1 MFSVKKNTYLEK
13 NSIIRQDYKY
23 PKCLKQIS
31 KYSIKFA
38 TPDFFIENLQ
48 LLNNHRNVLFFYN
61 FPNLNIIDDYG
72 LLFIFKIYSLYE
84 KKKYNIVEIPY
95 FNKMI
100 YIFNNNINQE
110 EIYRHIVIQSCR
122 SNNQYINITTEERN
136 ISDSILLYENLDYD
150 KNKDKL
156 LYYYLRLIIMRSQDY
171 NIKKSKYLDKYKIKI
186 DFSNIKK
193 YYRNLDKFLKK
204 YWDEL
209 LKENPHYEADM
220 KKQFDI
226 NYKSLMEKIDHFMKS
241 PEYKSYRRKIHI
253 KPFKFPFKKFFGS
266 EKPLQYKMFANLIDE
281 FKKTDDY
288 RLA

>member
-1 MFSVKKNTYLEK
+1 MFCINKSTMLKKKSVIKP
-13 NSIIRQDYKY
+13 IYKY
-23 PKCLKQIS
+23 PKCLEQIS

-48 LLNNHRNVLFFYN
+48 LLNNNRDLLYIYN

-72 LLFIFKIYSLYE
+72 LLFMFKIYSLFE
-84 KKKYNIVEIPY
+84 KKKYYIVEIPY
-95 FNKMI
+95 FNKI
-100 YIFNNNINQE
+100 SYIFNNNISRE
-110 EIYRHIVIQSCR
+110 EIYLHIVIQSCR
-122 SNNQYINITTEERN
+122 INNKYINITTEERN
-136 ISDSILLYENLDYD
+136 IILSIQNYENIDYN
-150 KNKDKL
+150 KNKDNL
-156 LYYYLRLIIMRSQDY
+156 FYYYLRLIIMTSQDF
-171 NIKKSKYLDKYKIKI
+171 NIKGKKYLDGDKIKK
-186 DFSNIKK
+186 DFLNVKK
-193 YYRNLDKFLKK
+193 YFTNVEKFLKK

-241 PEYKSYRRKIHI
+241 PEYKLYKREIHI
-253 KPFKFPFKKFFGS
+253 KPFKFPLKKFFGS
-266 EKPLQYKMFANLIDE
+266 EKPLQYKMFSDLIDE

>member
-1 MFSVKKNTYLEK
+1 MFSVKKHSLLRK
-13 NSIIRQDYKY
+13 KSIIAEDYKY
-23 PKCLKQIS
+23 PKCLEQIS

-38 TPDFFIENLQ
+38 NPKFFIDNLQ
-48 LLNNHRNVLFFYN
+48 LLNNHRNVLFCYN

-72 LLFIFKIYSLYE
+72 LLFMFKIYSLFE
-84 KKKYNIVEIPY
+84 KKKYYIVEIPY
-95 FNKMI
+95 FNKMT
-100 YIFNNNINQE
+100 YIFNNNISNQ

-136 ISDSILLYENLDYD
+136 IINSIQLYENIDYD
-150 KNKDKL
+150 KNKDNL
-156 LYYYLRLIIMRSQDY
+156 FYYYLRLIIMTSQDF
-171 NIKKSKYLDKYKIKI
+171 NIKGKKYLDQNKIKK
-186 DFSNIKK
+186 DFLNVKK
-193 YYRNLDKFLKK
+193 YFTNFEKFLKK

-209 LKENPHYEADM
+209 LKENPHYVADM

-241 PEYKSYRRKIHI
+241 PEYKSYKRQIHI
-253 KPFKFPFKKFFGS
+253 KPFKFPLKKFFGS
-266 EKPLQYKMFANLIDE
+266 EKQLQYKMFADLIDE

>member
-13 NSIIRQDYKY
+13 NSIITHTYKY
-23 PKCLKQIS
+23 PKCLEQIS

-38 TPDFFIENLQ
+38 NPKFFIDNLQ
-48 LLNNHRNVLFFYN
+48 LLNNHRNVLFCYN

-72 LLFIFKIYSLYE
+72 LLFMFKIYSLFE
-84 KKKYNIVEIPY
+84 KRKYYIVEIPY
-95 FNKMI
+95 FNKMT
-100 YIFNNNINQE
+100 YIFNNDISNQ

-136 ISDSILLYENLDYD
+136 IIDSILLYENIDYD

-156 LYYYLRLIIMRSQDY
+156 FYYYLRTIIKISQDY
-171 NIKKSKYLDKYKIKI
+171 NLKESKYLAKYKLKI
-186 DFSNIKK
+186 DFLNVKK
-193 YYRNLDKFLKK
+193 YYTNLEKFLKK
-204 YWDEL
+204 YWKEL

-241 PEYKSYRRKIHI
+241 PEYKTYRRKIHI
-253 KPFKFPFKKFFGS
+253 KPFKFPLKKFFGS
-266 EKPLQYKMFANLIDE
+266 EKPLQYKMFADLIEE

-288 RLA
+288 QHA

>member
-1 MFSVKKNTYLEK
+1 MFKIQCKDFLKNK
-13 NSIIRQDYKY
+13 SIFRNIYKS
-23 PKCLKQIS
+23 PKCLELIS

-38 TPDFFIENLQ
+38 SSGFFMKHLELF
-48 LLNNHRNVLFFYN
+48 NNFRKLIYFFN

-72 LLFIFKIYSLYE
+72 KLFMFKIYSLFE

-95 FNKMI
+95 FKKMS
-100 YIFNNNINQE
+100 YIFNNDISLE
-110 EIYRHIVIQSCR
+110 EINRYIVIQSCR
-122 SNNQYINITTEERN
+122 INYQYINITTEEQN
-136 ISDSILLYENLDYD
+136 IIETIQLYENIDYD

-156 LYYYLRLIIMRSQDY
+156 FYYYLRWIIISSQDY
-171 NIKKSKYLDKYKIKI
+171 NIKESKYLDKHKIEKN
-186 DFSNIKK
+186 FTNIE
-193 YYRNLDKFLKK
+193 KFLKK

-209 LKENPHYEADM
+209 LKENPHYVADM

-253 KPFKFPFKKFFGS
+253 KPFKFPLKKFFGS
-266 EKPLQYKMFANLIDE
+266 EKQLQYKMFSDLIEE
-281 FKKTDDY
+281 FKKTDEY

>member
-1 MFSVKKNTYLEK
+1 MFSVKKYTLLKK
-13 NSIIRQDYKY
+13 NSIISQDYKY
-23 PKCLKQIS
+23 PKCLEQIS

-38 TPDFFIENLQ
+38 SPKFFIDNLQ
-48 LLNNHRNVLFFYN
+48 LLNKYRNVLFFHD

-72 LLFIFKIYSLYE
+72 LLFMFKIYSLFE
-84 KKKYNIVEIPY
+84 KKKYYIVEIPY

-100 YIFNNNINQE
+100 YIFNNDISREQ
-110 EIYRHIVIQSCR
+110 IYRHIVIQSCR
-122 SNNQYINITTEERN
+122 ANNQYINITTEERN
-136 ISDSILLYENLDYD
+136 IINSIELYGNMDYD

-156 LYYYLRLIIMRSQDY
+156 FYYYLRWIITTSQDY
-171 NIKKSKYLDKYKIKI
+171 NVKVSKYLDKHKLKK
-186 DFSNIKK
+186 DFLNVKK
-193 YYRNLDKFLKK
+193 YFTNVEKFLKK

-226 NYKSLMEKIDHFMKS
+226 NYKSLMEKIDNFMKS
-241 PEYKSYRRKIHI
+241 PEYKSYRLKIHI
-253 KPFKFPFKKFFGS
+253 KQFKFPLKKFFSS
-266 EKPLQYKMFANLIDE
+266 EKPLQYKMFSDLIDE

>member
-1 MFSVKKNTYLEK
+1 MFSIKNSSMLEK
-13 NSIIRQDYKY
+13 NSVIKPNYEY
-23 PKCLKQIS
+23 PKCLEQIS

-48 LLNNHRNVLFFYN
+48 LLNNNRDILYIYN

-72 LLFIFKIYSLYE
+72 LLFMFKIYSLFE
-84 KKKYNIVEIPY
+84 KKKYYIVEIPY
-95 FNKMI
+95 FNKI
-100 YIFNNNINQE
+100 SYIFNNNISNQ
-110 EIYRHIVIQSCR
+110 EIYRHIVIQSC
-122 SNNQYINITTEERN
+122 SMNNENINITTEERN
-136 ISDSILLYENLDYD
+136 IILSIHNYENIDYD

-156 LYYYLRLIIMRSQDY
+156 FYYYLRLIIIRSEDF
-171 NIKKSKYLDKYKIKI
+171 NIKGKKYLDEHKLKK
-186 DFSNIKK
+186 DFLNVKK
-193 YYRNLDKFLKK
+193 YFTNVEKFLKK

-209 LKENPHYEADM
+209 LKENPHYVADM

-253 KPFKFPFKKFFGS
+253 KPFKFPLKKFFGS
-266 EKPLQYKMFANLIDE
+266 EKPLQYKMFSDLIDE

>member
-1 MFSVKKNTYLEK
+1 MFSIKNSSMLEK
-13 NSIIRQDYKY
+13 NSVIKPNYEY
-23 PKCLKQIS
+23 PKCLEQIS

-48 LLNNHRNVLFFYN
+48 LLNNNRDILYIYN

-72 LLFIFKIYSLYE
+72 LLFMFKIYSLFE
-84 KKKYNIVEIPY
+84 KKKYYIVEIPY
-95 FNKMI
+95 FNKI
-100 YIFNNNINQE
+100 SYIFNNNISNQ
-110 EIYRHIVIQSCR
+110 EIYRHIVIQSC
-122 SNNQYINITTEERN
+122 SMNNENINITTEERN
-136 ISDSILLYENLDYD
+136 IILSIHNYENIDYD

-156 LYYYLRLIIMRSQDY
+156 FYYYLRLIIIRSENF
-171 NIKKSKYLDKYKIKI
+171 NIKGKKYLDEHKLKK
-186 DFSNIKK
+186 DFLNVKK
-193 YYRNLDKFLKK
+193 YFTNVEKFLKK

-209 LKENPHYEADM
+209 LKENPHYVADM

-253 KPFKFPFKKFFGS
+253 KPFKFPLKKFFGS
-266 EKPLQYKMFANLIDE
+266 EKPLQYKMFSDLIDE